1 MVRVSIDLS
10 PVQQLPI
17 TKARIQEMITWKPR
31 RMQLSS
37 EWPTS
42 LHEPKKPDENWSL
55 VLPFCET
62 FRNAFEEMCDV
73 DSIGLRAAQGGTR
86 CYTFLNDAKDNSETL
101 GRVKAWLKIVGG
113 YVAIRDCLALSFA
126 LDYDRKAGNPKM
138 AQTEIGK
145 LRSRAKPYNKAVT
158 SDVRAA
164 AKELSEACLAA
175 LKALSCYEV
184 TDAVAAMPPARADK
198 EFDLPQTLAAQI
210 ARRWKRPDLSG
221 AVRTIRSRPPIKNS
235 ALTEKL
241 AAIEGTVEA
250 DAAVFSGK
258 SVLLVDDLYQSGV
271 SINYVAM
278 VLLEAGARKVL
289 GLACEKTC
297 TNDDNVSR
305 AGQR

>member
-10 PVQQLPI
+10 PVRQQPI

-31 RMQLSS
+31 RMQLCN
-37 EWPTS
+37 EWPNP
-42 LHEPKKPDENWSL
+42 LHEPKKPDENWRL

-62 FRNAFEEMCDV
+62 FHNAFEEMCDV
-73 DSIGLRAAQGGTR
+73 DSIGIRTGKGGR
-86 CYTFLNDAKDNSETL
+86 GYTFLNDAKDNPQTL
-101 GRVKAWLKIVGG
+101 ERVKAWLDTVGR

-126 LDYDRKAGNPKM
+126 LDYDRHAGNPNM

-145 LRSRAKPYNKAVT
+145 LRSRAKPYDKAVT

-164 AKELSEACLAA
+164 AKDLSAACLAA
-175 LKALSCYEV
+175 LQELSCYDV
-184 TDAVAAMPPARADK
+184 ADAVAAMPPARTDK
-198 EFDLPQTLAAQI
+198 EFDLPQTLAGEI
-210 ARRWKRPDLSG
+210 ARRWKRPDLSS
-221 AVRTIRSRPPIKNS
+221 AVRTVRSRPPIKNS

-250 DAAVFSGK
+250 DSKAFKGK
-258 SVLLVDDLYQSGV
+258 SVLLIDDLYQSGV
-271 SINYVAM
+271 SMNYVAM
-278 VLLEAGARKVL
+278 VLLDAGARKVL

>member
-17 TKARIQEMITWKPR
+17 TEARIQEMITWKPR

-37 EWPTS
+37 EWPNP
-42 LHEPKKPDENWSL
+42 LHEPKKPDKNWSL

-62 FRNAFEEMCDV
+62 FRNAFKMCDV
-73 DSIGLRAAQGGTR
+73 DSIGLRAAEEGPR
-86 CYTFLNDAKDNSETL
+86 CYTFLNDARENPETL
-101 GRVKAWLKIVGG
+101 DRVKAWLDTVGR

-126 LDYDRKAGNPKM
+126 LDYDRQAGNPKDT
-138 AQTEIGK
+138 QTEIGK
-145 LRSRAKPYNKAVT
+145 LRSRAKPYDKAVT

-164 AKELSEACLAA
+164 TKELSGACLTA
-175 LKALSCYEV
+175 LKNLSCYDV
-184 TDAVAAMPPARADK
+184 ADAVAAMPPARMDK
-198 EFDLPQTLAAQI
+198 KFDLPQKLAAEV
-210 ARRWKRPDLSG
+210 ARGWKRPDLSA
-221 AVRTIRSRPPIKNS
+221 AVRTIRPRPPIKNS

-241 AAIEGTVEA
+241 GAIEGTVDA
-250 DAAVFSGK
+250 DAAAFRGK
-258 SVLLVDDLYQSGV
+258 SVLLLDDLYQSGV
-271 SINYVAM
+271 SMNYVAM

-305 AGQR
+305 AGRR